1 MYQKL
6 QSYEVQF
13 LRYGVR
19 QFFFSFWAIFL
30 PFTTPYPPPPPPNIP
45 ENQIFEKMKKESG
58 VVIILCN
65 KKHDQMKYVYSDI
78 ECNKHNFC
86 SFTPLL
92 TPKIKIW
99 RKCEKH
105 LEILSSYTC
114 AP

>member
-6 QSYEVQF
+6 RSYEVQF

-19 QFFFSFWAIFL
+19 QMFFSFLAIFL
-30 PFTTPYPPPPPPNIP
+30 PFTIPYHNPQLPTPPNIP
-45 ENQIFEKMKKESG
+45 ENQNFEKKKKESG

-78 ECNKHNFC
+78 ECNKHNLC
-86 SFTPLL
+86 CFTPLL

-99 RKCEKH
+99 
-105 LEILSSYTC
+105 
-114 AP
+114 